1 MLRLVLWL
9 LVFFA
14 ESLNLQKKLW
24 PTLRIWQPSP
34 PSWLQETLLIA
45 FFHQTLDSHS
55 DLVRLKTVHLEN
67 TEFFIS
73 IFYAGHESD
82 HKLKLHSYS
91 GCSNSVIVSS
101 KESVLSVAILVVG
114 REPPAGNLVYLNSSL
129 FNWANWHC

>member
-55 DLVRLKTVHLEN
+55 DLVQAKDCSFGRQR
-67 TEFFIS
+67 
-73 IFYAGHESD
+73 IFYINF
-82 HKLKLHSYS
+82 L
-91 GCSNSVIVSS
+91 CW
-101 KESVLSVAILVVG
+101 
-114 REPPAGNLVYLNSSL
+114 P
-129 FNWANWHC
+129 